1 MACGFGLWLHCIPER
16 KERWSY
22 FLRNFYFCPESGK
35 VRAAGNGNGRGE
47 ARLPSFPGSKLPSF
61 GVIIAR
67 NETVRSVRPSLRPS
81 VLLSVYL
88 LSMSVCMGGRS
99 NSSERSRPRF
109 PAETGVLSRSSPGLK
124 MLVYDSVI
132 LVPQKTSFDV
142 IKSSLSGNSICPPSG

>member
-1 MACGFGLWLHCIPER
+1 MWPRSCGFGLWLHCIPER

-67 NETVRSVRPSLRPS
+67 NETVRSVRPFLPS
-81 VLLSVYL
+81 FFPSICCPA
-88 LSMSVCMGGRS
+88 SVCMGGRS

-109 PAETGVLSRSSPGLK
+109 PAVDENGVLSRCCPGLK

-132 LVPQKTSFDV
+132 LVPKKSSFDG
-142 IKSSLSGNSICPPSG
+142 L